1 MFQGVKDSDLI
12 NARLCYSL
20 NGAERRLR
28 AIANRLRKIQSD
40 HVVVDLHPVATTAA
54 AAAAENFVTARVET
68 AAETEAALR
77 RLRRLLLS

>member
-12 NARLCYSL
+12 NARL

-40 HVVVDLHPVATTAA
+40 HVVLDLHPVATTAA
-54 AAAAENFVTARVET
+54 AAEDSVTARVET

>member
-12 NARLCYSL
+12 NARLD
-20 NGAERRLR
+20 GAARRLR

-54 AAAAENFVTARVET
+54 AAEDSVTARVET
-68 AAETEAALR
+68 AAETEASLR

>member
-54 AAAAENFVTARVET
+54 AAEDSVTARVET
-68 AAETEAALR
+68 AAETEASLR

>member
-12 NARLCYSL
+12 NARLD
-20 NGAERRLR
+20 GAARRLR
-28 AIANRLRKIQSD
+28 ATANRLRKMKIQSD

-54 AAAAENFVTARVET
+54 AAEDSVTARVET
-68 AAETEAALR
+68 AAETEASLR

>member
-1 MFQGVKDSDLI
+1 MSQGVKDSDLI
-12 NARLCYSL
+12 NARL
-20 NGAERRLR
+20 NGAARRLR
-28 AIANRLRKIQSD
+28 AVANRLRKIQSD

>member
-1 MFQGVKDSDLI
+1 MFQGVKDTDLI
-12 NARLCYSL
+12 NARL
-20 NGAERRLR
+20 NGAARRLR

-54 AAAAENFVTARVET
+54 AAEDSVTARVET
-68 AAETEAALR
+68 AAETEASLR

>member
-12 NARLCYSL
+12 NARLD
-20 NGAERRLR
+20 GAARRLR
-28 AIANRLRKIQSD
+28 AIANRLRKMKIQSD

>member
-1 MFQGVKDSDLI
+1 MSQGVKDSDLI
-12 NARLCYSL
+12 NARL
-20 NGAERRLR
+20 NGAARRLR

-54 AAAAENFVTARVET
+54 AAEDFVTARVET

>member
-12 NARLCYSL
+12 NARL
-20 NGAERRLR
+20 NGAARRLR

-40 HVVVDLHPVATTAA
+40 HVVVDLHPVSAA
-54 AAAAENFVTARVET
+54 AAAAEDFVTARVET